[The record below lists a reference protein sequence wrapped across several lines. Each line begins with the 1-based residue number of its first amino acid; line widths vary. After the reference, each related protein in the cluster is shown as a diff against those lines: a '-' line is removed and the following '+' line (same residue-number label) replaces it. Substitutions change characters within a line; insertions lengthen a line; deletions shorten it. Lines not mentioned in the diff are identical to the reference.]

1 MTHVKED
8 ASLVDPA
15 DYKPMYC
22 NAGRNGT
29 YTVDTDPD
37 AVPLAERVSVDALFH
52 YFTLGD
58 DDGTEV
64 ADEDRDLTQEEA
76 IAKLIARKYHRS
88 IYLNNAAARH
98 EAPAWTKFRD
108 EATFISGDITE
119 GAEWKVVDWL
129 RMHHGDEMVAV
140 DASRYSDEHGKDDI
154 IPAFDLLMQL
164 ANNQKD
170 VIEEGV
176 VRLYPTDSRAAMR
189 FLNAGQYEPIEDD
202 AYEDTKWLAEGRILA
217 NELVNIHPFQKN
229 FNLLVI
235 VGASRYIHANQ
246 LNLNNLYRL
255 MAKLGRQNTRL
266 VFLG

>member
-1 MTHVKED
+1 MINRKEE
-8 ASLVDPA
+8 ASPVEQA

-22 NAGRNGT
+22 NAGRNGS
-29 YTVDTDPD
+29 YTVDTDPSP
-37 AVPLAERVSVDALFH
+37 VPHAERVYVDALFH
-52 YFTLGD
+52 YFMPDLD
-58 DDGTEV
+58 ATEF
-64 ADEDRDLTQEEA
+64 ANEDRDLSQEEA
-76 IAKLIARKYHRS
+76 LAKLIARKYHQS
-88 IYLNNAAARH
+88 VYVNNTVARH
-98 EAPAWTKFRD
+98 EAPAWTHFRD
-108 EATFISGDITE
+108 EATFISGDIVE
-119 GAEWKVVDWL
+119 GKEWKVVDWL
-129 RMHHGDEMVAV
+129 RMHHGDAMVAI
-140 DASRYSDEHGKDDI
+140 DGSRYSDEHGKDDL
-154 IPAFDLLMQL
+154 IPAFDQLMQL

-189 FLNAGQYEPIEDD
+189 FLNAGQYETIEDD
-202 AYEDTKWLAEGRILA
+202 AYDDTKWLAEGRILA
-217 NELVNIHPFQKN
+217 HELVNIRSFQKN